1 MVRRESSEKPLRP
14 SNPVANA
21 ADGLIT
27 IPQGAQD
34 FATVAGNAVSSFFNK
49 NKKYASMLAPFGS
62 IIKNTVTEE
71 QKSTVLGVLKRGTVF
86 DDQPSQIYGQPI
98 LDKNGNPRLDQAGI
112 PMVTVPPLGSAELL
126 EPILRPGAQYIRPYI
141 AASFLVASP
150 TFREQNKDISG
161 TFAEEFFGLNSQ
173 FGEQSP
179 LFQKALETSRRPVNP
194 EDDPND
200 IYARRVGSPMRAG
213 ILLIANAISGT
224 QGAEKLDWENSQEVD
239 EFYSQGAP
247 RFFSGVGDFFFNIPD
262 PVNIIPGVAQSA
274 RMRYIVRPVNS
285 KNLPTLLRE
294 ADDAKDPLIR
304 NSFSPL
310 YDEVARLAEDPNNLQ
325 PSALLWHPMVGKA
338 SGNTSPILIKAHII
352 GGRELV
358 ADTVA
363 AGMDLS
369 GGKFDELAVRS
380 ERLASELESLQ
391 ARERSVTA
399 YVEDIFDPNR
409 YTAPIDSVDSPQQ
422 LIIPGTINKTVPT
435 IEEQQ
440 WAYTLRDTTLEE
452 LRKDIASK
460 SREAQLLYDIQGTG
474 PTMVNQTVPVYALR
488 KLEDKRIAAGRKAD
502 ESYWG
507 TSQRPDGTY
516 MAYWANPG
524 SRVHETPSGLAQF
537 SGPAGDRSHLEMAAR
552 FRSHA
557 KATGK
562 SGEWQKSRYNQY
574 LMESTKA
581 SRWNLAEKQ
590 VVDMQVDVSAKHIPS
605 VNSLNAEQRALFV
618 RIFEQINIKTT
629 QKRSQVIRRAAE
641 KDYTVVEKFKGI
653 QIPQL
658 KFLIEDIAD
667 DYAQSQGRATR
678 TAADEKYVVDELI
691 RGTPGMESQ
700 VPGVH
705 FAPRVEDVED
715 FVINNKKLLNGIVDY
730 IKQGVFDARLIDD
743 IVKNAE
749 NYAVNMPGTISKNA
763 GEAFTVGK
771 DTLANAVLAWQNQI
785 WKPLT
790 LLGFVYTTRN
800 VAEGMSRVVVM
811 MASFHE
817 ERGFGYADMFTDFTN
832 SGRISRGIK
841 NRRGQTQQKK
851 QDIEFNLKFDSHTKN
866 MSIAQIAAEDT
877 FLTASDSVAMSMN
890 ILRDSKNGIENYVAA
905 SPSQSAGITAVR
917 RTVGNLFEADRP
929 NDISVPFLDAL
940 TSGDYKLAWE
950 LSNSMSYQQLSV
962 TYGYIKSQTQEA
974 VNQLAY
980 TASKTSPS
988 PGVEALMPDLI
999 NSIGNIGLA
1008 ADASMLSL
1016 LNRAQL
1022 RGELEKFIG
1031 DKGNFVKQKTGTQ
1044 KGKIPFRSLPE
1055 GKFEPVKGYFFDDS
1069 FSNAIN
1075 EIMLGQISSNASTSS
1090 TILNVR
1096 SAIAEQAW
1104 NKQVRE
1110 ATIFPTIAVDGNKV
1124 GLMNP
1129 RWAEAFSEHSN
1140 NIYYNDDVARLFL
1153 EGGTVESVK
1162 AWAKTSAS
1170 AKWRET
1176 MYDDASYYPGGVSKG
1191 YDRII
1196 EIRSVDIAER
1206 YPLVGANGEDLSAL
1220 RQKVLDRTF
1229 TPEDSLKIP
1238 ELDRM
1243 PARGYDVTLHAE
1255 DQGKAVK
1262 RAYKGFVN
1270 KLFNFFGTR
1279 PEDTFVRI
1287 PFYRMVYRNE
1297 VRRRTQFLIDSGKN
1311 PERYEQQILN
1321 AARSE
1326 AYKQVMEKLYSIE
1339 RYTDFGQ
1346 VMQFF
1351 TPFYMSGQNSSRFWL
1366 GAVKD
1371 RPQILFQALQLW
1383 NVPNKLGVV
1392 YNEDGEQTL
1401 FDTPWSAERNQI
1413 IVGLPKPV
1421 ADFFGQD
1428 YAGIYKSS
1436 LDLAFQGQVPGV
1448 PSLGGPVID
1457 TIGSNIMRS
1466 LSGTKY
1472 DPDRFAMEMGLGPN
1486 FIQDHVIKFY
1496 KDNKEN
1502 PDENWV
1508 FSTVRGA
1515 FGYASQWKSLIHLGS
1530 IYDDDPTNSAM
1541 SKTQSLYNTIVSEEY
1556 AKGNYL
1562 TADGH
1567 GKAITKAFALA
1578 ARGYIAEFLSGTF
1591 GAIAKPKLIS
1601 KAEME
1606 RKKLNGLIKQYGYEE
1621 GTLKFAQSFDESQSP
1636 IYQAV
1641 LASTTSA
1648 AENRF
1653 GIFANPQSIYNLK
1666 LNSEKIALIDEN
1678 NPDSDVIGYFVNEGN
1693 PSKDR
1698 SALSDE
1704 FLYNNKINGK
1714 PLKYKDT
1721 NRENIKYDTQKRAF
1735 NNEYYP
1741 YSAEIDLMQQ
1751 GDALNGTEQPAYFY
1765 EDLKKQFK
1773 EELYLKYP
1781 NVGIRRQE
1789 FEKKDR
1795 MLDIRSMVVLINDKK
1810 FMNSV
1815 GNRSK
1820 IVQLADIYINDFRPD
1835 YVQQKI
1841 DGVST
1846 KEIDASRNQILED
1859 LANKDPE
1866 VMKFFQIFFYN
1877 DTYEPI
1883 DNNNVWGE

>member
-1 MVRRESSEKPLRP
+1 MPKRESSEKSLRP
-14 SNPVANA
+14 SNPVSNP
-21 ADGLIT
+21 ADGPIT

-34 FATVAGNAVSSFFNK
+34 FATVAGNAVSSFFNN
-49 NKKYASMLAPFGS
+49 NKKYASMLSPFTS
-62 IIKNTVTEE
+62 ILNKTVTEE
-71 QKSTVLGVLKRGTVF
+71 QKSKGLSVLKRGTVF
-86 DDQPSQIYGQPI
+86 DDQPHEIYGQPI
-98 LDKNGNPRLDQAGI
+98 LDENGNQIIDSAGI
-112 PMVTVPPLGSAELL
+112 GLTYKEPLSIAEVL
-126 EPILRPGAQYIRPYI
+126 EPVLRPGAQYIRPAI
-141 AASFLVASP
+141 AAAFLSASP
-150 TFREQNKDISG
+150 SFREQNKDITG
-161 TFAEEFFGLNSQ
+161 TFGTAITGKDTAM
-173 FGEQSP
+173 
-179 LFQKALETSRRPVNP
+179 FQRALETSRRPVNP

-224 QGAEKLDWENSQEVD
+224 QGAEKLDWENNQEVD
-239 EFYSQGAP
+239 EFYNQGAP
-247 RFFSGVGDFFFNIPD
+247 RFFSGTGDFFFNLLD
-262 PVNIIPGVAQSA
+262 PVNIIPGAAQGA
-274 RMRYIVRPVNS
+274 RVKYIIRPVNS

-294 ADDAKDPLIR
+294 ADDAKDPLVR

-325 PSALLWHPMVGKA
+325 PGTLLWHPMVGKA

-363 AGMDLS
+363 AGMDLT

-391 ARERSVTA
+391 AKERSVTA
-399 YVEDIFDPNR
+399 YVDDILDPNR

-440 WAYTLRDTTLEE
+440 WAYTLRDETLEE

-474 PTMVNQTVPVYALR
+474 PTMVNQTVPVYAFR
-488 KLEDKRIAAGRKAD
+488 KLEDKRIAAGRRAD

-516 MAYWANPG
+516 MAYWVNPG

-552 FRSHA
+552 YRAQA

-562 SGEWQKSRYNQY
+562 SGEWQRARYNEY
-574 LMESTKA
+574 LMETTKA
-581 SRWNLAEKQ
+581 SRWRKADEQL
-590 VVDMQVDVSAKHIPS
+590 VDMQVDVAAKHVPL
-605 VNSLNAEQRALFV
+605 VNSLTPEQRLLFV
-618 RIFEQINIKTT
+618 RIFEQINLKTQ
-629 QKRSQVIRRAAE
+629 QKRAQVIRRAAE

-658 KFLIEDIAD
+658 KALVEDIAD
-667 DYAQSQGRATR
+667 DYAQSQGRNTR

-705 FAPRVEDVED
+705 FAPRVEDIED
-715 FVINNKKLLNGIVDY
+715 FVINNKKLLNGVVEY
-730 IKQGVFDARLIDD
+730 IQQGVFDARLIDD
-743 IVKNAE
+743 IINNAE
-749 NYAVNMPGTISKNA
+749 QYALNLPGTISKNA
-763 GEAFTVGK
+763 AEGFKVGK
-771 DTLANAVLAWQNQI
+771 DALANAVLSYQNSV

-790 LLGFVYTTRN
+790 LLGFVYTSRN
-800 VAEGMSRVVVM
+800 VAEGMGRVAVM
-811 MASFHE
+811 MAGFHE
-817 ERGFGYADMFTDFTN
+817 ERGWGYAKMFSDFTN
-832 SGRISRGIK
+832 AGRISRSVK
-841 NRRGQTQQKK
+841 NRKAKTQQKR
-851 QDIEFNLKFDSHTKN
+851 QDTEFNLKFDTYTAK
-866 MSIAQIAAEDT
+866 MSESQIAAEET
-877 FLTASDSVAMSMN
+877 FLKASDGVALSMN

-905 SPSQSAGITAVR
+905 SPSQGAGITAVR

-929 NDISVPFLDAL
+929 DNISVPFLDAL
-940 TSGDYKLAWE
+940 TSGNETLAWE
-950 LSNSMSYQQLSV
+950 LSNSMSPQQLSA
-962 TYGYIKSQTQEA
+962 TYGYIKSQTKEA
-974 VNQLAY
+974 VNQLTY
-980 TASKTSPS
+980 VSSNTTLS
-988 PGVEALMPDLI
+988 PGIEALMPDLI
-999 NSIGNIGLA
+999 NSLGNINLA
-1008 ADASMLSL
+1008 SDASMLAL

-1031 DKGNFVKQKTGTQ
+1031 DKGKFVKQKTGTR
-1044 KGKIPFRSLPE
+1044 KGRLPFKSTPE
-1055 GKFEPVKGYFFDDS
+1055 GQFQPVDGYFFDDS
-1069 FSNAIN
+1069 FGNPIN

-1096 SAIAEQAW
+1096 NAIAEQAW

-1110 ATIFPTIAVDGNKV
+1110 ATIFPTIAVEGNKV
-1124 GLMNP
+1124 GKINP

-1140 NIYYNDDVARLFL
+1140 NIYYNDAVARLLL
-1153 EGGTVESVK
+1153 EGMTVDKVK
-1162 AWAKTSAS
+1162 AWVNSSAG

-1176 MYDDASYYPGGVSKG
+1176 MYDDASYYPGGAKNG
-1191 YDRII
+1191 YDRIV

-1206 YPLVGANGEDLSAL
+1206 YPLTGANGEDLSAL

-1229 TPEDSLKIP
+1229 TPEDALTIP
-1238 ELDRM
+1238 EIDRM
-1243 PARGYDVTLHAE
+1243 PARGFDVTLHAE
-1255 DQGKAVK
+1255 DQGKKVR
-1262 RAYKGFVN
+1262 RAYKSFVN
-1270 KLFNFFGTR
+1270 SLFNFFGTL
-1279 PEDTFVRI
+1279 PEDTFVRV
-1287 PFYRMVYRNE
+1287 PFYRMVYRGE
-1297 VRRRTQFLIDSGKN
+1297 VRRRVQFLIDNNKD
-1311 PERYEQQILN
+1311 PKRYEEQIYS

-1351 TPFYMSGQNSSRFWL
+1351 TPFYMSGQNSARFWL

-1371 RPQILFQALQLW
+1371 RPQTPIQALQLW
-1383 NVPNKLGVV
+1383 NIPNKMGVV

-1401 FDTPWSAERNQI
+1401 FDTPWSTESSQI

-1421 ADFFGQD
+1421 ADFFGQP
-1428 YAGIYKSS
+1428 YGTIYKSS

-1448 PSLGGPVID
+1448 PSLGGPVVD
-1457 TIGSNIMRS
+1457 TIGSNIMRGLTGRRLFGVS
-1466 LSGTKY
+1466 L
-1472 DPDRFAMEMGLGPN
+1472 DPDKFAMDMGLGPN

-1508 FSTVRGA
+1508 FSTMRGA
-1515 FGYASQWKSLIHLGS
+1515 FGYASQWKALIHLGS
-1530 IYDDDPTNSAM
+1530 IYSDEPTNNAM
-1541 SKTQSLYNTIVSEEY
+1541 SKTQALYNSEVAAQY
-1556 AKGNYL
+1556 AKNNYM
-1562 TADGH
+1562 TAQGH
-1567 GKAITKAFALA
+1567 SDAINKAFSLA
-1578 ARGYIAEFLSGTF
+1578 AKGYIGEFLAGTF
-1591 GAIAKPKLIS
+1591 GAIAKPKLMS
-1601 KAEME
+1601 EAEKQ
-1606 RKKLNGLIKQYGYEE
+1606 RKVLNGLIKQYGYEE
-1621 GTLKFAQSFDESQSP
+1621 GTLRYAQSFDESQNP
-1636 IYQAV
+1636 IYQTT

-1653 GIFANPQSIYNLK
+1653 GIFANPQSIDNFQV
-1666 LNSEKIALIDEN
+1666 NSGIIAEIDDK

-1693 PSKDR
+1693 PAKDR

-1704 FLYNNKINGK
+1704 YLYNNKINGK
-1714 PLKYKDT
+1714 PLKYKDV
-1721 NRENIKYDTQKRAF
+1721 NSENVIYKTQKRAF

-1741 YSAEIDLMQQ
+1741 YVAAIDLMRQ
-1751 GDALNGTEQPAYFY
+1751 GDALNGTEEPASFY
-1765 EDLKKQFK
+1765 EELKKEYK

-1781 NVGIRRQE
+1781 NVGIRKNE

-1795 MLDIRSMVVLINDKK
+1795 VLDIRSMAALINDKK

-1841 DGVST
+1841 DGVPT
-1846 KEIDASRNQILED
+1846 KEIDASRNSMLED
-1859 LANKDPE
+1859 LAGKDPE
-1866 VMKFFQIFFYN
+1866 VIKFFQIFFYN

-1883 DNNNVWGE
+1883 DNDNVWGR